1 MPKQFLDLSGLETYH
16 TNISSY
22 IDSKSVELTQD
33 EYDDLVDE
41 GSVDP
46 DVTYYISDGV
56 APGSP
61 VTDVKMNNVS
71 IVSNHVAN
79 IPLVSSSTN
88 GLVPQGTSVT
98 TQSQSTK
105 FLREDGSW
113 QAPSYTSV
121 SDRALIDG
129 SNIVSPATF
138 RANIGAITS
147 VSTSNGDFVNLVANN
162 EVWLVVVTRLTTS
175 QSCIVIASML
185 NSTIS
190 VTEIFKSSNF
200 SVVYNNQGTLGFK
213 YNSSGTGV
221 FGGAIK
227 LN

>member
-1 MPKQFLDLSGLETYH
+1 MSKQFLDLNGLEVYH
-16 TNISSY
+16 TNMSSY
-22 IDSKSVELTQD
+22 VDSRAVELTQD

-41 GSVDP
+41 GGVDP

-129 SNIVSPATF
+129 SNIASPATF
-138 RANIGAITS
+138 RQNIGLNIHTETYTGTTNSQSLLTTNIPWTGNILAAYATV
-147 VSTSNGDFVNLVANN
+147 VSTSVRVFAIGHRPSGGGYIVSKLATDSGGAVA
-162 EVWLVVVTRLTTS
+162 E
-175 QSCIVIASML
+175 Q
-185 NSTIS
+185 S
-190 VTEIFKSSNF
+190 VTLTI
-200 SVVYNNQGTLGFK
+200 TLIG
-213 YNSSGTGV
+213 
-221 FGGAIK
+221 
-227 LN
+227 